1 MDDFIRVGIHDDE
14 YRGILWIAG
23 TFGAGLGSGG
33 RRDRR
38 FHSRRSC
45 SPGGKKFRTGSR
57 DGPGPGH
64 SQDGW
69 TPPCRTFSFLR
80 PRRSSKG
87 WAQRRTRR
95 EKEAHKGGDNVG
107 SLTHR
112 LGQTRNKAAVGRAVV
127 LEPFLR
133 HIFSV
138 FDNSRQISTSAVR
151 DHSVWNPEIAVTDL
165 AGGCLCSFPC
175 TQPVRDGS
183 IWRQGISRRYRPRQ
197 TTGIADEVG

>member
-1 MDDFIRVGIHDDE
+1 MRATSRLLSTRPVRVFGIRRTRL
-14 YRGILWIAG
+14 RGL
-23 TFGAGLGSGG
+23 
-33 RRDRR
+33 
-38 FHSRRSC
+38 
-45 SPGGKKFRTGSR
+45 FRIR
-57 DGPGPGH
+57 
-64 SQDGW
+64 W
-69 TPPCRTFSFLR
+69 TPPCRTSSFLW

-112 LGQTRNKAAVGRAVV
+112 LGKTRNKAAVGRAVM

-151 DHSVWNPEIAVTDL
+151 DHSVWNPEIRSDERR
-165 AGGCLCSFPC
+165 GGKEC
-175 TQPVRDGS
+175 TSPWS
-183 IWRQGISRRYRPRQ
+183 PHH
-197 TTGIADEVG
+197 